1 MIVRRLLRHLSG
13 VAVALVLTGCG
24 DDGSGCA
31 FTTCGDGGICA
42 PEECDDRNTRPGDGC
57 SPTCTIEEPG
67 CQDCIYRGQTSQSQL
82 FEVQVEGGAITRILF
97 DASARKAACS
107 TGTGCIDAVQ
117 VCFEVLF
124 DPPAAGCLLSDSD
137 CEDCPSTGSCLALS
151 GTFFE
156 SVAHGEVDSSLDASP
171 GCFVSLEPDPIT
183 WAASCI
189 PGATPSACPLSVTSE
204 RTEFPL
210 AGGRGTVV
218 KVVTP

>member
-1 MIVRRLLRHLSG
+1 MP
-13 VAVALVLTGCG
+13 LTRFHPLI
-24 DDGSGCA
+24 A
-31 FTTCGDGGICA
+31 EWF
-42 PEECDDRNTRPGDGC
+42 
-57 SPTCTIEEPG
+57 
-67 CQDCIYRGQTSQSQL
+67 QTSIGAPTDVQAETIPRALAGKDLVVQS
-82 FEVQVEGGAITRILF
+82 R
-97 DASARKAACS
+97 
-107 TGTGCIDAVQ
+107 TGTGKTAAFGIPIAERVDPGIDAVQ